1 MYAALFESILLLCLF
16 AASGSEEREELY
28 EAIKNG
34 DQKAFETFYNK
45 NFDKLFIYL
54 KNRGIQSD
62 AAEDIIQKAFIY
74 IWENRK
80 NIDSSLSLRAY
91 IYRIAYTRML
101 NFLDQ
106 KKESME
112 WDETF
117 EKNEATPHQHAEYS
131 DLNSSFKRA
140 INSMPER
147 RKAVFEHCFIQ
158 ELTYKETAEV
168 LSISPK
174 TVENHMA
181 LAFKDM
187 RASLKK
193 FQKNN

>member
-1 MYAALFESILLLCLF
+1 MNSALLQSILLLFLF
-16 AASGSEEREELY
+16 AASGKEERQELY
-28 EAIKNG
+28 KAIKNG
-34 DQKAFETFYNK
+34 DQRAFKSFYDA
-45 NFDKLFIYL
+45 NFEKLFIYL

-74 IWENRK
+74 IWENRQK
-80 NIDSSLSLRAY
+80 IDSSLSLRAY

-101 NFLDQ
+101 NYLDQ
-106 KKESME
+106 KKEAAE
-112 WDETF
+112 WDTHVA
-117 EKNEATPHQHAEYS
+117 KNERTPQDDAEYS
-131 DLNSSFKRA
+131 DLRSSFKQA
-140 INSMPER
+140 LKQMPER
-147 RKAVFEHCFIQ
+147 RRAVFEHCFIH

-187 RASLKK
+187 RASLYQ
-193 FQKNN
+193 FQKK

>member
-1 MYAALFESILLLCLF
+1 MYAAFAQSLLLLFLF
-16 AASGSEEREELY
+16 AVSGEEDRAKLY

-34 DQKAFETFYNK
+34 DQRAFKAFYDN
-45 NFDKLFIYL
+45 NFEKLFIYL

-74 IWENRK
+74 IWENRQK
-80 NIDSSLSLRAY
+80 IDSSKSLRAY

-101 NFLDQ
+101 NYLDQ
-106 KKESME
+106 KKENTE
-112 WDETF
+112 WDQTF
-117 EKNEATPHQHAEYS
+117 EKNESTPLQDAEYS
-131 DLNSSFKRA
+131 DLKSSFKQA
-140 INSMPER
+140 VKNMPER
-147 RKAVFEHCFIQ
+147 RRAVFEHCFIQ

-187 RASLKK
+187 RASLER
-193 FQKNN
+193 FQKK

>member
-1 MYAALFESILLLCLF
+1 MYAVFLESVLLLFLF
-16 AASGSEEREELY
+16 AISDNKERQELY

-34 DQKAFETFYNK
+34 DQNAFKTFYDS
-45 NFDKLFIYL
+45 NFEKLFVYL
-54 KNRGIQSD
+54 KNRGIRSD

-74 IWENRK
+74 IWENRQK
-80 NIDSSLSLRAY
+80 IDSSRSLRAY

-101 NFLDQ
+101 NYLDQ
-106 KKESME
+106 KKESTE

-117 EKNEATPHQHAEYS
+117 KKNEATPHQDAEYS
-131 DLNSSFKRA
+131 DLKSSFKRA
-140 INSMPER
+140 LNSMPER
-147 RKAVFEHCFIQ
+147 RRAVFEHCFIQ

-187 RASLKK
+187 RSSLND
-193 FQKNN
+193 FQKK